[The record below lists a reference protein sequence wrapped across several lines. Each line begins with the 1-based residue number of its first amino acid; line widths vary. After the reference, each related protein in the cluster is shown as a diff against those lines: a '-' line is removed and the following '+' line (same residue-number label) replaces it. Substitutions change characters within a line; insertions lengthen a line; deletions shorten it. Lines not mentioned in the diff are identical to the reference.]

1 MKESR
6 AEIVYSGKE
15 QREVMHSTRIRKGP
29 LDMKRLTLVLSSL
42 VLLPVVA
49 LLIGAAPG
57 EPLAD
62 AALREKAEKI
72 MRDGNYKEAFDLYQK
87 LVLNPADNP
96 VLVGNDLHGA
106 IACLNQIN
114 RTAENDSFR
123 EKAVNVHS
131 NNWKLLYDAARSY
144 FDEQHY
150 GTIIAGE
157 FQRGPNRGGD
167 GKWGNSFERD
177 RIRALQLMVRA
188 MEKGEMQIKAEAD
201 QLGSV
206 TDVEVADRRK
216 PPSTTKACSTRSRPT
231 RRKPLKP
238 TSSSSRRSR
247 PPGIWRAP
255 WR

>member
-15 QREVMHSTRIRKGP
+15 QREVVHSTRIRKGQP
-29 LDMKRLTLVLSSL
+29 DMKRLSRILTTL
-42 VLLPVVA
+42 VLLPIGA
-49 LLIGAAPG
+49 LLIGAAAPDDQQAND
-57 EPLAD
+57 L
-62 AALREKAEKI
+62 LRQKAQKI
-72 MRDGNYKEAFDLYQK
+72 MRDGNYKEAFEIFQK
-87 LVLNPADNP
+87 LVYDPAANP
-96 VLVGNDLHGA
+96 VLVGNDLNQA
-106 IACLNQIN
+106 IGCLNQLN
-114 RTAENDSFR
+114 RTVENDPFR

-131 NNWKLLYDAARSY
+131 NNWKLLYNAARSY
-144 FDEQHY
+144 FEEEHH

-157 FQRGPNRGGD
+157 FQRGPHRGGD
-167 GKWGNSFERD
+167 EKWVNSIERD

-247 PPGIWRAP
+247 PHGAWREP
-255 WR
+255 